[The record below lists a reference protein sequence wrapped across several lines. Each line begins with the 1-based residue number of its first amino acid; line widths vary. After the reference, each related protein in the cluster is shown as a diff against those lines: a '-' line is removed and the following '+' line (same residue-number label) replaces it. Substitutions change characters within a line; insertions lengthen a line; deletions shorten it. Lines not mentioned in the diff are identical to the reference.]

1 MNASDGNAM
10 DQHFEDPASG
20 EAPEAGG
27 METELPPAPDSGA
40 VEAVAAGEA
49 EPVETADAGDG
60 MPRADEPES
69 VDPAMGAASEPE
81 GTDEM
86 HGRDE
91 QESGPQASRAGADR
105 EVVAEDGQSAEPAP
119 AVEEG
124 GAAQDAAQ
132 PSPAGIEDGEEEDE
146 PLPPGVVRP
155 PDEELVEALLFATP
169 EPLTIKTIR
178 EIVDPEMTIPKLNAI
193 IRGINKKM
201 DAAGCAF
208 EVVPAA
214 AGYRFRTRP
223 VYYPWVKKLFREQG
237 ARRLS
242 QAALETLAVVA
253 YKQPITKAEIEAVRG
268 VAVDGALKTLL
279 DRKLVSTTGRS
290 DQPGKALTYGTT
302 REFLQYFGIQ
312 RVPEDLP
319 RLSEFEEL
327 VQSQS
332 LVPQFRMGT
341 LEERARDDA

>member
-1 MNASDGNAM
+1 MNESDGNAM
-10 DQHFEDPASG
+10 DEHFEEPAQNEALEAGGFEEDLPPLPASVPEEGAVPVEPGPVESAAAEDVLEPDPAEPFAAIEAVASVEESASG
-20 EAPEAGG
+20 EE
-27 METELPPAPDSGA
+27 SG
-40 VEAVAAGEA
+40 E
-49 EPVETADAGDG
+49 
-60 MPRADEPES
+60 
-69 VDPAMGAASEPE
+69 PAMGVRTVDEAAGASAVEGDAPE
-81 GTDEM
+81 GAAAAVGDAGEDE
-86 HGRDE
+86 E
-91 QESGPQASRAGADR
+91 
-105 EVVAEDGQSAEPAP
+105 
-119 AVEEG
+119 
-124 GAAQDAAQ
+124 
-132 PSPAGIEDGEEEDE
+132 E